1 MLAHLNSIIHILGA
15 KFCFS
20 TYVMCHRRSNMTQYL
35 WYLSGVGALDKK
47 AGGEIDGTEMEL
59 FPLSYSLDSTLL
71 YLGNL
76 YILIQE
82 MYIHKTKFLYFIQV
96 RKKFF
101 LNNQNK
107 IKIEGVDKIFLTI
120 IFYKNLNICSQTD
133 IPKQLQFVWAATSP
147 WKCSTWSM
155 AMQENIFA
163 RLLCGSIFRP
173 FCIKFWL
180 TSRHFLWL

>member
-1 MLAHLNSIIHILGA
+1 MHILGA
-15 KFCFS
+15 KFCLS
-20 TYVMCHRRSNMTQYL
+20 TYAMCHRRSNMTQYL
-35 WYLSGVGALDKK
+35 WYLSGVGAPDKK

-82 MYIHKTKFLYFIQV
+82 IRIHKTKFPYFIQV

-101 LNNQNK
+101 SQQAKHNK
-107 IKIEGVDKIFLTI
+107 NSRSSQKSI
-120 IFYKNLNICSQTD
+120 IFYINLIISSQTD
-133 IPKQLQFVWAATSP
+133 FPKPFQFVWAATSP
-147 WKCSTWSM
+147 WKCLTWST

-163 RLLCGSIFRP
+163 RLLCGSIFKY
-173 FCIKFWL
+173 FCIKFQP
-180 TSRHFLWL
+180 TSQHSL

>member
-15 KFCFS
+15 KFCLS

-101 LNNQNK
+101 SQQSKQNK
-107 IKIEGVDKIFLTI
+107 NWRSWQNFFNHNILQKFEHLFSNWHSKTI
-120 IFYKNLNICSQTD
+120 TVRLSSDFSLEVLDLEHGDAGKYICEVVVWLN
-133 IPKQLQFVWAATSP
+133 F
-147 WKCSTWSM
+147 
-155 AMQENIFA
+155 
-163 RLLCGSIFRP
+163 
-173 FCIKFWL
+173 
-180 TSRHFLWL
+180 

>member
-1 MLAHLNSIIHILGA
+1 MSCVTEEAIWRNTFDICRGWGPPT
-15 KFCFS
+15 K
-20 TYVMCHRRSNMTQYL
+20 RR
-35 WYLSGVGALDKK
+35 G
-47 AGGEIDGTEMEL
+47 GGEIDGTEMEL

-101 LNNQNK
+101 SQQSKQNK
-107 IKIEGVDKIFLTI
+107 NWRSWQNFLTI